1 MFNFILEFDILEYY
15 YPILKLGLLI
25 VVFQQILASFKCSS
39 VRALFA
45 LFFLTMIILIIENPQ
60 DKANLL
66 LSWLLFENET
76 CGF

>member
-1 MFNFILEFDILEYY
+1 MFNFILESDILEYNN

-25 VVFQQILASFKCSS
+25 FIFQQILASFKCSS

-66 LSWLLFENET
+66 LS
-76 CGF
+76 